1 MHSLIHSFAYTLP
14 HTRNNHTLLPFT
26 PVLSL
31 LCLPFPF
38 CSPSFYFLLLPVSFS
53 SLSSVFLLRFIPY
66 LKPFLTPLDFSSRS
80 SSEYLD
86 CLLSLLLIW
95 YTFPVSVNSEIIY
108 KYSCTLSNV
117 SSPEGDNFLPW
128 PTDWPRIDFKIYPLG
143 INLYPYLS
151 IRTLC
156 EWPCFTIKYFSN
168 TGWLLWWM
176 CSSSFDARVNNN
188 DPPRVIY
195 LLGMKKPSNNF

>member
-128 PTDWPRIDFKIYPLG
+128 PTDWPRIDFKIYSKEPTTFT
-143 INLYPYLS
+143 YLIMAS
-151 IRTLC
+151 IFTFSAYLDIGWYIKKTL
-156 EWPCFTIKYFSN
+156 S
-168 TGWLLWWM
+168 
-176 CSSSFDARVNNN
+176 
-188 DPPRVIY
+188 
-195 LLGMKKPSNNF
+195 